1 VGLAK
6 KAYLKQQLGDAS
18 YRLLEAVK
26 RTLDPEGVLN
36 PGKIFDLAE
45 HPTSNSQH
53 PTSNG

>member
-1 VGLAK
+1 
-6 KAYLKQQLGDAS
+6 LGDAS